1 MLSILKRSDADAL
14 ICLTPAPAPNELA
27 QRLSQGHPFH
37 VTAVVT
43 FPDAHWARDLAAH
56 LAEERV
62 GGADSSWYAVSPSD
76 AILKILE
83 LWGANP
89 DEQPREAPAKRARGP
104 CQTAKKGTSG
114 VTTDSST
121 PSLEPPAPTD
131 SAAETESVASGTEC
145 ALDYLEAC
153 GAALAPKAADL
164 RAELQELHGAALTA
178 AIMAQCT
185 QNSQLDAGGKRRRIV
200 RFGGLPMQLRAPTGN
215 GL

>member
-1 MLSILKRSDADAL
+1 MAPNNKAMLSILKRSDADAL

-27 QRLSQGHPFH
+27 QRLSQGHQFH

-89 DEQPREAPAKRARGP
+89 DEEPREAPAKRARRP

-114 VTTDSST
+114 ITTDSSA
-121 PSLEPPAPTD
+121 PSLEPPQTPQPKQKAWRLAPSVRSIISRPVAQRSHPKQLIFGRSCRSCTARP
-131 SAAETESVASGTEC
+131 SRRPSWPNAHRTVNLTLVASGGALFASVASPC
-145 ALDYLEAC
+145 
-153 GAALAPKAADL
+153 
-164 RAELQELHGAALTA
+164 
-178 AIMAQCT
+178 
-185 QNSQLDAGGKRRRIV
+185 S
-200 RFGGLPMQLRAPTGN
+200 
-215 GL
+215 